1 MGRQTKW
8 LMLALAALTIMG
20 SYYTYDS
27 IAPVA
32 GQLRTERGFSHAQ
45 IGLLN
50 AVFNLPNIALALIGG
65 ILIDRIGAAK
75 AILIAAAICALGAI
89 LTAIGEPY
97 SLMLVGRLIFGLGN
111 ETLYIALLVGI
122 SQWFFN
128 GQGALAVALFFST
141 ARIGSY
147 SADKSTSW
155 FAPLYAEG
163 WQPPLWLAAGLTS
176 VGVVTALI
184 YFLVDRKN
192 THLRANTAPSE
203 SFRLSDLRGFSPSF
217 WHILWLNVL
226 FASVF
231 FPFRSTFSIQYF
243 QDVKGMSLADAGT
256 ANSYV
261 FAAAI
266 FATPIF
272 GLIAD
277 RWGKRASLLL
287 LAAALMPLNFLLLA
301 LTEAGLWVTTL
312 LMGLSFSVI
321 PAVIW
326 PATAMLVERHR
337 VGTAFGL
344 INMIQ
349 SLGLALANLAAGALN
364 DYFGASRGHPEGYDA
379 MLLMFAGLSLIGFIC
394 AALLWRR
401 QRDLGDAGIEA
412 RHIVPPPTETG
423 SANFAKGNLEKA

>member
-1 MGRQTKW
+1 MRSEHTKW
-8 LMLALAALTIMG
+8 VMLALAAFTIMG

-32 GQLRTERGFSHAQ
+32 GLLRDERGLSQSQ

-65 ILIDRIGAAK
+65 IIIDRIGAAK
-75 AILIAAAICALGAI
+75 AILIAASICTIGAV
-89 LTAIGEPY
+89 LTAVGEPFG
-97 SLMLVGRLIFGLGN
+97 LMLFGRLLFGLGN

-122 SQWFFN
+122 AQWFHL
-128 GQGALAVALFFST
+128 GGGALAIALFFSM
-141 ARIGSY
+141 ARVGSY

-155 FAPLYAEG
+155 FADLYAAG
-163 WQPPLWLAAGLTS
+163 WQAPLWLAAGLTAT
-176 VGVVTALI
+176 GVFSALI
-184 YFLVDRKN
+184 YYLVDSRFP
-192 THLRANTAPSE
+192 HLRAVGQKSE
-203 SFRLSDLRGFSPSF
+203 RFMLKDLTGFSRSF
-217 WHILWLNVL
+217 WYILWLNVL

-243 QDVKGMSLADAGT
+243 MDVKGMNLAEAGT

-272 GLIAD
+272 GLLAD
-277 RWGKRASLLL
+277 RIGRRASLLTF
-287 LAAALMPLNFLLLA
+287 AAALMPLTFVILA
-301 LTEAGLWVTTL
+301 TTNYGLWVTTV

-326 PATAMLVERHR
+326 PATAMLVEKHR

-349 SLGLALANLAAGALN
+349 SLGLAAANYGAGYLN
-364 DYFGASRGHPEGYDA
+364 DVFKAGPNNPQGYDA
-379 MLLMFAGLSLIGFIC
+379 MLSMFALLSLIAFF
-394 AALLWRR
+394 ATLLLLLRERR
-401 QRDLGDAGIEA
+401 QPNGGIEA
-412 RHIVPPPTETG
+412 RLIGQSDASMQRH
-423 SANFAKGNLEKA
+423 

>member
-1 MGRQTKW
+1 MAQHRIKW
-8 LMLALAALTIMG
+8 LILALAALTIMG

-32 GQLRTERGFSHAQ
+32 GLLRDQRGFSQSQ

-50 AVFNLPNIALALIGG
+50 AVFNLPNIALALLGG
-65 ILIDRIGAAK
+65 ILIDRIGAAR
-75 AILIAAAICALGAI
+75 AILIAAVICTIGAG
-89 LTAIGEPY
+89 LTAIGDPY
-97 SLMLVGRLIFGLGN
+97 ELMLLGRLLFGLGN

-122 SQWFFN
+122 AQWFHL
-128 GQGALAVALFFST
+128 GGGALAIALFFSM

-155 FAPLYAEG
+155 FVEVYASG
-163 WQPPLWLAAGLTS
+163 WQAPLWLAAGLTS
-176 VGVVTALI
+176 AGVVTALI
-184 YFLVDRKN
+184 YYAIDRKFP
-192 THLRANTAPSE
+192 HLRAAGQRSE
-203 SFRLSDLRGFSPSF
+203 RFSFKELTGFSRSF
-217 WHILWLNVL
+217 WYILWLNVL

-243 QDVKGMSLADAGT
+243 QDVKGMNLAAAGT

-266 FATPIF
+266 FATPVF

-277 RWGKRASLLL
+277 RIGKRATLLTI
-287 LAAALMPLNFLLLA
+287 AAALMPLTFFILA
-301 LTEAGLWVTTL
+301 TTNYGLWVSTM
-312 LMGLSFSVI
+312 LMGISFSVI

-326 PATAMLVERHR
+326 PSTAMLVEKHR

-349 SLGLALANLAAGALN
+349 SLGLAASNFVAGQLN
-364 DYFGASRGHPEGYDA
+364 DAYRAGPDNPGGYAA
-379 MLLMFAGLSLIGFIC
+379 MLVMFTSLSLIAFVS
-394 AALLWRR
+394 ALLLLLRERR
-401 QRDLGDAGIEA
+401 QLGGGIEA
-412 RHIVPPPTETG
+412 RVIGHVDP
-423 SANFAKGNLEKA
+423 AMLRH

>member
-1 MGRQTKW
+1 MRSEHTKW
-8 LMLALAALTIMG
+8 VMLALAAFTIMG

-32 GQLRTERGFSHAQ
+32 GLLRDERGLSQSQ

-65 ILIDRIGAAK
+65 IIIDRIGAAK
-75 AILIAAAICALGAI
+75 AILIAASICTIGAV
-89 LTAIGEPY
+89 LTAVGEPFG
-97 SLMLVGRLIFGLGN
+97 LMLFGRLLFGLGN

-122 SQWFFN
+122 AQWFHL
-128 GQGALAVALFFST
+128 GGGALAIALFFSM
-141 ARIGSY
+141 ARVGSY

-155 FAPLYAEG
+155 FADVYAAG
-163 WQPPLWLAAGLTS
+163 WQAPLWLAAGLTAT
-176 VGVVTALI
+176 GVFSALI
-184 YFLVDRKN
+184 YYLVDSRFP
-192 THLRANTAPSE
+192 HLRAVGQKSE
-203 SFRLSDLRGFSPSF
+203 RFMLKDLTGFSRSF
-217 WHILWLNVL
+217 WYILWLNVL

-243 QDVKGMSLADAGT
+243 MDVKGMNLAEAGT

-272 GLIAD
+272 GLLAD
-277 RWGKRASLLL
+277 RIGRRASLLTF
-287 LAAALMPLNFLLLA
+287 AAALMPLTFVILA
-301 LTEAGLWVTTL
+301 TTNYGLWVTTV

-326 PATAMLVERHR
+326 PATAMLVEKHR

-349 SLGLALANLAAGALN
+349 SLGLAAANYGAGYLN
-364 DYFGASRGHPEGYDA
+364 DVFKAGPNNPQGYDA
-379 MLLMFAGLSLIGFIC
+379 MLSMFALLSLIAFF
-394 AALLWRR
+394 ATLLLLLKERR
-401 QRDLGDAGIEA
+401 QPNGGIEA
-412 RHIVPPPTETG
+412 RLIGQSDASMQRH
-423 SANFAKGNLEKA
+423 

>member
-1 MGRQTKW
+1 MRSEHTKW
-8 LMLALAALTIMG
+8 VMLALAAFTIMG

-32 GQLRTERGFSHAQ
+32 GLLRDERGLSQSQ

-65 ILIDRIGAAK
+65 IIIDRIGAAK
-75 AILIAAAICALGAI
+75 AILIAASICTIGAV
-89 LTAIGEPY
+89 LTAVGEPFG
-97 SLMLVGRLIFGLGN
+97 LMLFGRLLFGLGN

-122 SQWFFN
+122 AQWFHL
-128 GQGALAVALFFST
+128 GGGALAIALFFSM
-141 ARIGSY
+141 ARVGSY

-155 FAPLYAEG
+155 FADVYAAG
-163 WQPPLWLAAGLTS
+163 WQAPLWLAAGLTAT
-176 VGVVTALI
+176 GVFSALI
-184 YFLVDRKN
+184 YYLVDSRFP
-192 THLRANTAPSE
+192 HLRAVGQKSE
-203 SFRLSDLRGFSPSF
+203 RFMLKDLTGFSRSF
-217 WHILWLNVL
+217 WYILWLNVL

-243 QDVKGMSLADAGT
+243 MDVKGMNLAEAGT

-272 GLIAD
+272 GLLAD
-277 RWGKRASLLL
+277 RIGRRASLLTF
-287 LAAALMPLNFLLLA
+287 AAALMPLTFVILA
-301 LTEAGLWVTTL
+301 TTNYGLWVTTV

-326 PATAMLVERHR
+326 PATAMLVEKHR

-349 SLGLALANLAAGALN
+349 SLGLAAANYGAGYLN
-364 DYFGASRGHPEGYDA
+364 DVFKAGPNNPQGYDA
-379 MLLMFAGLSLIGFIC
+379 MLSMFALLSLIAFF
-394 AALLWRR
+394 ATLLLLLRERR
-401 QRDLGDAGIEA
+401 QPNGGIEA
-412 RHIVPPPTETG
+412 RLIGQSDASMQRH
-423 SANFAKGNLEKA
+423 

>member
-1 MGRQTKW
+1 MRSEHTKW
-8 LMLALAALTIMG
+8 VMLALAAFTIMG

-32 GQLRTERGFSHAQ
+32 GLLRDERGLSQSQ

-65 ILIDRIGAAK
+65 IIIDRIGAAK
-75 AILIAAAICALGAI
+75 AILIAASICTIGAV
-89 LTAIGEPY
+89 LTAVGEPFG
-97 SLMLVGRLIFGLGN
+97 LMLFGRLLFGLGN

-122 SQWFFN
+122 AQWFHL
-128 GQGALAVALFFST
+128 GGGALAIALFFSM
-141 ARIGSY
+141 ARVGSY

-155 FAPLYAEG
+155 FADLYAAG
-163 WQPPLWLAAGLTS
+163 WQAPLWLAAGLTAT
-176 VGVVTALI
+176 GVFSALI
-184 YFLVDRKN
+184 YYLVDSRFP
-192 THLRANTAPSE
+192 HLRAVGQKSE
-203 SFRLSDLRGFSPSF
+203 RFMLKDLTGFSRSF
-217 WHILWLNVL
+217 WYILWLNVL

-243 QDVKGMSLADAGT
+243 MDVKGMNLAEAGT

-272 GLIAD
+272 GLLAD
-277 RWGKRASLLL
+277 RIGRRASLLTF
-287 LAAALMPLNFLLLA
+287 AAALMPLTFVILA
-301 LTEAGLWVTTL
+301 TTNYGLWVTTV

-326 PATAMLVERHR
+326 PATAMLVEKHR

-349 SLGLALANLAAGALN
+349 SLGLAAANYGAGYLN
-364 DYFGASRGHPEGYDA
+364 DVFKAGPNNPQGYDA
-379 MLLMFAGLSLIGFIC
+379 MLSMFALLSLIAFF
-394 AALLWRR
+394 ATLLLLLKERR
-401 QRDLGDAGIEA
+401 QPNGGTEA
-412 RHIVPPPTETG
+412 RLIGQSDASMQRH
-423 SANFAKGNLEKA
+423 

>member
-1 MGRQTKW
+1 MRIEHTKW
-8 LMLALAALTIMG
+8 VMLALAAFTIMG

-32 GQLRTERGFSHAQ
+32 GLLRDERGFSQSQ

-65 ILIDRIGAAK
+65 IFIDRIGAAK
-75 AILIAAAICALGAI
+75 AILIAAIICTIGAI
-89 LTAIGEPY
+89 LTAIGEPFG
-97 SLMLVGRLIFGLGN
+97 LMLLGRLLFGLGN

-122 SQWFFN
+122 AQWFHL
-128 GQGALAVALFFST
+128 GGGALAIALFFSM
-141 ARIGSY
+141 ARVGSY

-155 FAPLYAEG
+155 FAEVYAAG
-163 WQPPLWLAAGLTS
+163 WQAPLWLAAGLTAT
-176 VGVVTALI
+176 GVLSAFV
-184 YFLVDRKN
+184 YYLVDKKLP
-192 THLRANTAPSE
+192 HLRAVGQKTE
-203 SFRLSDLRGFSPSF
+203 RFLLKDLSGFSRSF
-217 WHILWLNVL
+217 WYILWLNVL

-243 QDVKGMSLADAGT
+243 MDVKGMNLAEAGT

-266 FATPIF
+266 FATPVF

-277 RWGKRASLLL
+277 RFGRRASLLTF
-287 LAAALMPLNFLLLA
+287 AAALMPLTFFILA
-301 LTEAGLWVTTL
+301 TTEYGLWVTTL

-326 PATAMLVERHR
+326 PSTAMLVEKHR

-349 SLGLALANLAAGALN
+349 SMGLAAANFGAGYLN
-364 DYFGASRGHPEGYDA
+364 DRFKAGPNNPQGYDA
-379 MLLMFAGLSLIGFIC
+379 MLSMFAILSLIAFV
-394 AALLWRR
+394 ATLLLLLRERR
-401 QRDLGDAGIEA
+401 QVNGGIEA
-412 RHIVPPPTETG
+412 RLIGQSDASMQRH
-423 SANFAKGNLEKA
+423 

>member
-1 MGRQTKW
+1 MRDEHVKW
-8 LMLALAALTIMG
+8 IMLALAALTIMG

-32 GQLRTERGFSHAQ
+32 GLLRDERGFTQSQ

-75 AILIAAAICALGAI
+75 AILIAAIICTIGAT
-89 LTAIGEPY
+89 LTAVGEPY
-97 SLMLVGRLIFGLGN
+97 GLMLIGRLLFGLGN

-122 SQWFFN
+122 AQWFHL
-128 GQGALAVALFFST
+128 GGGALAIALFFSM
-141 ARIGSY
+141 ARVGSY

-155 FAPLYAEG
+155 FADIYAQG
-163 WQPPLWLAAGLTS
+163 WQAPLWLAAGLTAA
-176 VGVVTALI
+176 GMVTAFI
-184 YFLVDRKN
+184 YFLIDRKLPY
-192 THLRANTAPSE
+192 LRAIGQKSE
-203 SFRLSDLRGFSPSF
+203 RFHLKDLTGFSRSF
-217 WHILWLNVL
+217 CYILWLNVL

-243 QDVKGMSLADAGT
+243 MDVKGMNLADAGT

-272 GLIAD
+272 GLVAD
-277 RWGKRASLLL
+277 RIGRRASLLTF
-287 LAAALMPLNFLLLA
+287 AAALMPLTFILLA
-301 LTEAGLWVTTL
+301 ATDYGLWVTTI

-326 PATAMLVERHR
+326 PSTAMLVEKHR

-349 SLGLALANLAAGALN
+349 SLGLAAANYGAGHLN
-364 DYFGASRGHPEGYDA
+364 DLFKAGPDNPEGYDA
-379 MLLMFAGLSLIGFIC
+379 MLLMFALLSLIAFISTV
-394 AALLWRR
+394 LLLVRERR
-401 QRDLGDAGIEA
+401 QPRKGIEA
-412 RHIVPPPTETG
+412 REILQSDVSLQRH
-423 SANFAKGNLEKA
+423 

>member
-1 MGRQTKW
+1 MGNDRIKW
-8 LMLALAALTIMG
+8 IMLALAALTIMG

-32 GQLRTERGFSHAQ
+32 SLLRDERGFTQSQ

-50 AVFNLPNIALALIGG
+50 AVFNLPNIALALVGG

-75 AILIAAAICALGAI
+75 AILIAASICTLGAV

-97 SLMLVGRLIFGLGN
+97 GLMLVGRLLFGLGN

-122 SQWFFN
+122 AQWFHL
-128 GQGALAVALFFST
+128 GGGALAIALFFSM
-141 ARIGSY
+141 ARVGSY

-155 FAPLYAEG
+155 FAEFYAMG
-163 WQPPLWLAAGLTS
+163 WQAPLWLAAGLTAT
-176 VGVVTALI
+176 GILTALI
-184 YFLVDRKN
+184 YYLVDKRLS
-192 THLRANTAPSE
+192 HLRAVAQKSE
-203 SFRLSDLRGFSPSF
+203 RFEWKSLTGFSRSF
-217 WHILWLNVL
+217 WYILWLNVL

-266 FATPIF
+266 FATPVF

-277 RWGKRASLLL
+277 RIGKRASLLTF
-287 LAAALMPLNFLLLA
+287 AAALMPLTFFILVTTNY
-301 LTEAGLWVTTL
+301 GLWVTTL

-326 PATAMLVERHR
+326 PSTAMLVEKHR
-337 VGTAFGL
+337 IGTAFGL

-349 SLGLALANLAAGALN
+349 SLGLAAANYGAGWLN
-364 DYFGASRGHPEGYDA
+364 DYFKAGKGNPHGYDA
-379 MLLMFAGLSLIGFIC
+379 MLTMFAALSLIAFVSTV
-394 AALLWRR
+394 LLLIRERR
-401 QRDLGDAGIEA
+401 QPGHGIEA
-412 RHIVPPPTETG
+412 KKIAQDGAFVHG
-423 SANFAKGNLEKA
+423 AKP

>member
-1 MGRQTKW
+1 MRSEHTKW
-8 LMLALAALTIMG
+8 VMLALAAFTIMG

-32 GQLRTERGFSHAQ
+32 GLLRDERGLSQSQ

-65 ILIDRIGAAK
+65 IIIDRIGAAK
-75 AILIAAAICALGAI
+75 AILIAAVICTIGAV
-89 LTAIGEPY
+89 LTAVGEPFG
-97 SLMLVGRLIFGLGN
+97 LMLFGRLLFGLGN

-122 SQWFFN
+122 AQWFHL
-128 GQGALAVALFFST
+128 GGGALAIALFFSM
-141 ARIGSY
+141 ARVGSY

-155 FAPLYAEG
+155 FADVYAAG
-163 WQPPLWLAAGLTS
+163 WQAPLWLAAGLTAT
-176 VGVVTALI
+176 GVFSALI
-184 YFLVDRKN
+184 YYLVDSRFP
-192 THLRANTAPSE
+192 HLRAVGQKSE
-203 SFRLSDLRGFSPSF
+203 RFMLKDLTGFSRSF
-217 WHILWLNVL
+217 WYILWLNVL

-243 QDVKGMSLADAGT
+243 MDVKGMNLAEAGT

-272 GLIAD
+272 GLLAD
-277 RWGKRASLLL
+277 RIGRRASLLTF
-287 LAAALMPLNFLLLA
+287 AAALMPLTFVILA
-301 LTEAGLWVTTL
+301 TTNYGLWVTTV

-326 PATAMLVERHR
+326 PATAMLVEKHR

-349 SLGLALANLAAGALN
+349 SLGLAAANYGAGYLN
-364 DYFGASRGHPEGYDA
+364 DVFKAGPNNPQGYDA
-379 MLLMFAGLSLIGFIC
+379 MLSMFALLSLIAFF
-394 AALLWRR
+394 ATLLLLLRERR
-401 QRDLGDAGIEA
+401 QHNGGIEA
-412 RHIVPPPTETG
+412 RLIGQSDASMQRH
-423 SANFAKGNLEKA
+423 